1 MESFS
6 KTTKTQL
13 EAEEIKKKCCRH
25 TFADVQE
32 LKDKKSDDNSEK
44 IAEIYEKC
52 RCEGCKSTFVRGLFL
67 LYGSVTD
74 PKKQYH
80 LDFSFRHEHE
90 AEAVSEILARLG
102 FDFHKTVR
110 RERHVL
116 YIKESAAI
124 EDFLVF
130 IGAQAAAFEIMNSK
144 IVREIS
150 NSANRQVNC
159 DTANIEKS
167 LSSRKKYAEA
177 VKKLT
182 ESGKINTLSDE
193 LRETARLVTE
203 NEQYTLTDLGR
214 MLNPPVSKS
223 GVRHRLLKILEYAR
237 LEDEPKR

>member
-6 KTTKTQL
+6 KSTKAQL

-25 TFADVQE
+25 TFADVQA

-44 IAEIYEKC
+44 IAGIYEKC
-52 RCEGCKSTFVRGLFL
+52 RCDGCRSVFVRGLFM

-80 LDFSFRHEHE
+80 LDFSFRHEPE
-90 AEAVSEILARLG
+90 ASVLGGILDELG

-130 IGAQAAAFEIMNSK
+130 IGAQGAAFEIMNSK

-167 LSSRKKYAEA
+167 LESQKKYVEA
-177 VKKLT
+177 VQRLT
-182 ESGKINTLSDE
+182 ESGKINILSDE
-193 LRETARLVTE
+193 LKETARLVVE
-203 NEQYTLTDLGR
+203 NEQYTLADLGR

-237 LEDEPKR
+237 PDEPGE